1 MTPLELIQRDATS
14 QACHGLNPYPLHD
27 RKDENE
33 THVTLYLN
41 VTLDGWM
48 SADGFERLMPMHIT
62 LYKRRLPRSAIPD
75 GAPLPWQVYEMNRRL
90 KTTFAEH
97 PFWFTGHT
105 AVPSDRRVI
114 IPMAY
119 SNLVSALYRDVRFL
133 LEVARIAGPDPFIGN
148 EAFWTCNPSEHA
160 IHLSAALQVRRG
172 HAMT

>member
-1 MTPLELIQRDATS
+1 MTPLQLIQRDATS
-14 QACHGLNPYPLHD
+14 QACHGLNPYLLHD
-27 RKDENE
+27 RKEDNE
-33 THVTLYLN
+33 THVTLDLN
-41 VTLDGWM
+41 VTLD
-48 SADGFERLMPMHIT
+48 
-62 LYKRRLPRSAIPD
+62 PD

-105 AVPSDRRVI
+105 AVPSDRHVI

-133 LEVARIAGPDPFIGN
+133 LEVARITGPDLIGN
-148 EAFWTCNPSEHA
+148 EALWTCNPSEHA

>member
-14 QACHGLNPYPLHD
+14 QACHGLNPYLLHD

-97 PFWFTGHT
+97 PF
-105 AVPSDRRVI
+105 
-114 IPMAY
+114 
-119 SNLVSALYRDVRFL
+119 
-133 LEVARIAGPDPFIGN
+133 IGN